1 MSDVDTSVPR
11 PSGTAAPE
19 FGHQTDSAVFVER
32 EEHLTG
38 LRSAVAGHRP
48 GTAGAVLVEGGVGCG
63 KSTFLSAAVRHLT
76 ASGSLVLR
84 AGSAGPGSSS
94 PDLLGQLLRNRSFPD
109 DLRTGLEQTLDGNLP
124 LVPVAGHSA
133 TAACERPDK
142 NGRLAQAR
150 NLCAVFQAIARTSH
164 LVIAVDDLHGVD
176 DATRQYLLHTVRDS
190 PSGSVLLIC
199 TTNPCVRK
207 DAPLLDADFL
217 SLPRFHRIVL
227 NPLTRNGIA
236 EYLATSLGQPVG
248 DDLVD
253 HYHAVTGGNPLLLRS
268 LLEEARESVGC
279 RTGTEPGR
287 CTEGPVQP
295 VVGGPFY
302 RAALA
307 CLARIGA
314 VSRES
319 AAALAVLG
327 GAGSPGRLA
336 HVVQQNTA
344 AAAWDLRLLGLTG
357 LTDDAGRLRHPVLA
371 AAALDTLP
379 HDHRTALHRRTAK
392 LLYDE
397 GAPALDIAGHLL
409 AVGHGEDRWAV
420 SVLCDAAEEILAGD
434 DAKQATACLELA
446 ERMSG
451 NARQRAVIGIRLAQ
465 IAWRINH
472 AAASQRLAELVTDME
487 EGRLSAPHTAL
498 LARLL
503 IARGRL
509 GEAGTALARLPGR
522 GGTAGPAPGDPCDFS
537 ALWASAE
544 YPVPLARAARFVPQE
559 PGGAVQAA
567 AGEVPELKAA
577 AAVWA
582 WPGDGTSDSAAE
594 AAAHALRHSPITDT
608 TLVLLTNAVRTLARA
623 GRCDT
628 AVFWCNRL
636 LGEARRRDAQGW
648 HTELTA
654 VQAEISLM
662 LGILR
667 DAGQQAEAALT
678 AVPQGTESVFVGS
691 PLATLIMVHT
701 AMGRYDDA
709 LEKVNHPVSE
719 GLFHSV
725 YGLGFMRARGHF
737 HLATNRLLAA
747 VSDFTNAG
755 RIAECWGLDRA
766 EILPWRNDAA
776 QAFLRLGDGAKARQL
791 VREQMAQSRG
801 SSAQVRGAMLRICA
815 RTVGGADRIRLLD
828 EAADALRASGDRLEL
843 ARALA
848 DLGRTH
854 QAEGDTVRAGTLIRR
869 AWRLAEECG
878 AKALCDQIIPGGG
891 DGEYTGKPRGRL
903 SESEMRVA
911 VLAAHGNT
919 NKEIAAKLYVTVSTV
934 EQHLTKVFRKLD
946 ITRRQQLRARLQ
958 EELRGP
964 VP

>member
-1 MSDVDTSVPR
+1 MSNVEAPVPR
-11 PSGTAAPE
+11 LSETAVPGPE
-19 FGHQTDSAVFVER
+19 FACQADPAVFIER

-38 LRSAVAGHRP
+38 LRSTTVGQWAGA
-48 GTAGAVLVEGGVGCG
+48 AGAVLIEGGAGCG
-63 KSTFLSAAVRHLT
+63 KSAFLNAAVQQLT
-76 ASGSLVLR
+76 AAGSLVLC
-84 AGSAGPGSSS
+84 AGGAGPGSGP
-94 PDLLGQLLRNRSFPD
+94 PDLLGQLVRNRSFPD
-109 DLRTGLEQTLDGNLP
+109 DLRAGLERTPDGHLP
-124 LVPVAGHSA
+124 VVPAAGRPD
-133 TAACERPDK
+133 ERPDRT
-142 NGRLAQAR
+142 GRPAQAQH
-150 NLCAVFQAIARTSH
+150 LCAAFQAIARTSR
-164 LVIAVDDLHGVD
+164 LVIAIDDLHSVD
-176 DATRQYLLHTVRDS
+176 DATRQYLLHAVRDS
-190 PSGSVLLIC
+190 ASGNVLLIC
-199 TTNPCVRK
+199 TTNPCIRK

-227 NPLTRNGIA
+227 NPLTRNGLA
-236 EYLATSLGQPVG
+236 EYLAASLGHPAD

-253 HYHAVTGGNPLLLRS
+253 HCHTITGGNPLLLRS
-268 LLEEARESVGC
+268 LLDEVREAAGQ
-279 RTGTEPGR
+279 RTGAAPAHRAVGL
-287 CTEGPVQP
+287 VQP
-295 VVGGPFY
+295 VVGGPFH

-307 CLARIGA
+307 CLARVGA

-327 GAGSPGRLA
+327 EAGSPGRLA
-336 HVVQQNTA
+336 HVVRQDVA

-357 LTDDAGRLRHPVLA
+357 LTNDAGRLRHPVIA

-379 HDHRTALHRRTAK
+379 HDHRMALHLRTAR

-397 GAPALDIAGHLL
+397 GAPALEIAGHLL

-420 SVLCDAAEEILAGD
+420 SVLCDAAEEALAGD
-434 DAKQATACLELA
+434 DAKRATACLELA
-446 ERMSG
+446 ERMSAG
-451 NARQRAVIGIRLAQ
+451 ARQRHPIGIRLAQ
-465 IAWRINH
+465 VTWRINH
-472 AAASQRLAELVTDME
+472 AAASQRLAELVTDRE
-487 EGRLSAPHTAL
+487 EGRFAAPHTAM

-509 GEAGTALARLPGR
+509 GEAASALASLA
-522 GGTAGPAPGDPCDFS
+522 GGEEPADRAPEDPCDFS

-544 YPVPLARAARFVPQE
+544 YPVPLARAARFVPQ
-559 PGGAVQAA
+559 GQGDVVQAA
-567 AGEVPELKAA
+567 AGAVPELKAA

-582 WPGDGTSDSAAE
+582 WPGDGTGDSAAE
-594 AAAHALRHSPITDT
+594 AAEHALRHSPLTDT

-628 AVFWCNRL
+628 AVFWCNKL
-636 LGEARRRDAQGW
+636 LGETERRDAPGW
-648 HTELTA
+648 HAELTA
-654 VQAEISLM
+654 VQAEISLLLGM
-662 LGILR
+662 LH
-667 DAGQQAEAALT
+667 DAAHQAEAAL
-678 AVPQGTESVFVGS
+678 ASVPQGTESVFVGS
-691 PLATLIMVHT
+691 PLATLIMAHT

-709 LEKVNHPVSE
+709 LEKVNHPVPE
-719 GLFHSV
+719 ALFHSV

-747 VSDFTNAG
+747 VNDFTTVG
-755 RIAECWGLDRA
+755 RLAERWGLDRP

-791 VREQMAQSRG
+791 VREQLAQCRSG
-801 SSAQVRGAMLRICA
+801 SAQVRGAMLRTCA

-828 EAADALRASGDRLEL
+828 EAAEALRTSGDRLEL

-854 QAEGDTVRAGTLIRR
+854 EAEGDTVRAGTLIRR

-891 DGEYTGKPRGRL
+891 EGEFAGKARGRL

-919 NKEIAAKLYVTVSTV
+919 NREIAAKLYVTVSTV

-964 VP
+964 VA